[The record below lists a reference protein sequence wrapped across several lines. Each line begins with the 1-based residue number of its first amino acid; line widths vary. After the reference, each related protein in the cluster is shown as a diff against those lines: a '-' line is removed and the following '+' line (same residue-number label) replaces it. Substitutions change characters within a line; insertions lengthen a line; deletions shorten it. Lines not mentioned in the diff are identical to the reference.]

1 METIQKLYT
10 QRQVYTDRYANIS
23 KTPAQGIPE
32 ITREY
37 VMDEADLSEGFDS
50 FSEGGG
56 EFGLRDM
63 ENGRH
68 SGVSVSDTELLH
80 QMAEEIADLKEQLAN
95 HKSAGPETGDAE
107 FETEAE
113 TEAEE
118 APQSDLL
125 VYLQEKGQTGLDEKR
140 LQKLLKE
147 NGLSETGL
155 RGLTLPLDADA
166 ETKLYN
172 FFQEVDPEF
181 KKQLQADA
189 GNPYRAGVVQRLCG
203 LLAAAVPAA
212 ATNPEAA
219 ATALLDRNF
228 SVTWDGEKIKSEMTG
243 VVDYAEGAEVNGRW
257 VHCKKFMDE
266 YLTPLAAGTKSVDD
280 LRNYFAQ
287 GNNGVDHGG
296 QNRAIEIRRVISAI
310 YFAADK
316 NPYLVRR
323 YLKKLPESALR
334 LMKDYLAMDPTR
346 KDVGDAWD
354 GNGAMKVLDWVMSGG
369 SIPAE
374 LGGTLNPTA

>member
-1 METIQKLYT
+1 METIQKLHT
-10 QRQVYTDRYANIS
+10 QRQVYTDRYANIA
-23 KTPAQGIPE
+23 KTPAQGLPE
-32 ITREY
+32 ITQEY
-37 VMDEADLSEGFDS
+37 VMDDADLPEGFDS
-50 FSEGGG
+50 FSEEGG
-56 EFGLRDM
+56 ESGLRDM
-63 ENGRH
+63 ENGRRP
-68 SGVSVSDTELLH
+68 GASVSDTELLR

-95 HKSAGPETGDAE
+95 KDSAKSEKLEDEVET
-107 FETEAE
+107 ETEAE
-113 TEAEE
+113 ME
-118 APQSDLL
+118 APESDLL

-140 LQKLLKE
+140 LQKLLKD
-147 NGLSETGL
+147 NGLSEAGL
-155 RGLTLPLDADA
+155 RGLTLPLDADT
-166 ETKLYN
+166 ETKLYK

-203 LLAAAVPAA
+203 LLAAVIPATA
-212 ATNPEAA
+212 ANPEAA

-228 SVTWDGEKIKSEMTG
+228 SITWDGEKIKSEMTG

-266 YLTPLAAGTKSVDD
+266 YLTPLAAGTKSVED

-310 YFAADK
+310 YFAAGK

-374 LGGTLNPTA
+374 LGGALNPVA